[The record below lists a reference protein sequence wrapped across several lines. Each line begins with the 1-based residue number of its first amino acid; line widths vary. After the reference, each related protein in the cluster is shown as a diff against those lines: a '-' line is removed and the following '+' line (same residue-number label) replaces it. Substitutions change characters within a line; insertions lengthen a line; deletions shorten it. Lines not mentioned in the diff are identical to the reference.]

1 MRRFVAAIVVAVVL
15 ACNGHA
21 QSNQNNQYRRNP
33 NWAVL
38 PAGVTWGEVTGV
50 EPGPDGNIYVLHRCF
65 APDNSGCL
73 NRTDPPILVFDR
85 SGTLLRSFGQGM
97 FVFPHGS
104 TIDPDGNFWATDAR
118 GTDGKGHQVFKFSPQ
133 GALLMTL
140 GKAGV
145 AGEGPDVFNQPTDV
159 VVSPNGDI
167 FVADG
172 HRETGNSRIV
182 KFSKNGTFIKT
193 WGKRGPGPGEFH
205 EPHTI
210 ALDSR
215 GRLFVGDR
223 ANNRIEIFDQDG
235 RFLEEWKQFGR
246 PSGMFITKDDTIYVA
261 DSGVGHE
268 CAELS
273 DRPEEGH
280 PHRQRG
286 DGRVTGFIEDLE
298 SGTGDPSGAEGVGVD
313 AVGNIYGA
321 VVRRHMLEQHVKP

>member
-1 MRRFVAAIVVAVVL
+1 VRTRFAAIGVVL
-15 ACNGHA
+15 ALASAGEGHA
-21 QSNQNNQYRRNP
+21 QSSQYRRNP

-85 SGTLLRSFGQGM
+85 SGKLLRSFGQGM

-118 GTDGKGHQVFKFSPQ
+118 GTTGKGHQVFKFSPQ
-133 GALLMTL
+133 GQLLMTL

-145 AGEGPDVFNQPTDV
+145 AGDGPDVFNQPTDV
-159 VVSPNGDI
+159 VVARSGDI

-182 KFSKNGTFIKT
+182 KFSKTGTFIKT
-193 WGKRGPGPGEFH
+193 WGKRGTGPGEFH

-223 ANNRIEIFDQDG
+223 VNNRIEIFDQDG
-235 RFLEEWKQFGR
+235 RFLDEWKQFGR
-246 PSGMFITKDDTIYVA
+246 PSGIFITKNDTIYVA
-261 DSGVGHE
+261 DSESGTSAPNSATGMKKGIRIGS
-268 CAELS
+268 AK
-273 DRPEEGH
+273 
-280 PHRQRG
+280 

-298 SGTGDPSGAEGVGVD
+298 SDTTEPSGAEGVGVD
-313 AVGNIYGA
+313 ASGNVYGA
-321 VVRRHMLEQHVKP
+321 VVRRHMLEQHTKP